1 VRHIT
6 AAQNAFAYAAERE
19 GMVPSPE
26 TQERPMRKEAD
37 IRELSIEETDEVS
50 GGVIKNG
57 DLPEFKAFEAA
68 YQRAF
73 LLNYNWK

>member
-1 VRHIT
+1 MH
-6 AAQNAFAYAAERE
+6 Q
-19 GMVPSPE
+19 E
-26 TQERPMRKEAD
+26 TE

-50 GGVIKNG
+50 GGVIRNG

-73 LLNYNWK
+73 LLNYDWK